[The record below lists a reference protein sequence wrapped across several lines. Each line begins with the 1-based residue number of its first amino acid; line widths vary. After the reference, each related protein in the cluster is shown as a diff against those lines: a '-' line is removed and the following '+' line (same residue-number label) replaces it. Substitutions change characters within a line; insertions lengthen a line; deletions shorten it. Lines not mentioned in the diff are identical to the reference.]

1 MGIGAMALG
10 SPMASPNSEYVCYV
24 EQRPVRKNSAT
35 RRSIVGAGFL
45 AVAVCA
51 AVLMISSPKETEL
64 AAKHEGQMLMAQP
77 SAVKAKLADMSLAT
91 QLIRSVQL
99 QSVSGLY
106 KIVEGWKD
114 VQLSNLDSGVQALAL
129 VPKDIESQLQETG
142 KLCEKKDVIF
152 AKFNE
157 LLKKL
162 GHEEKIRNETDQ
174 AAWEAEEGAAFA
186 RSEYEKWFSTVKK
199 TKERLASMEAT
210 YPEEKQSIADERA
223 LLKEILRLLG
233 IMEDQPLDDASKAAG
248 GYKANDASVL
258 KSLKAKV
265 AELKLQ
271 ATKGGAIQLRQ
282 VNVLQS
288 KLASFAESDE
298 VKNLILGM
306 LKDLE
311 TREDILD
318 KSMEDTKSELASHTD
333 KLVKYQQEVVDLSN
347 AADKAQQQA
356 DAKNLQRQGLNGDKI
371 NAGETYDNEHAEFV
385 LISPPAER
393 SIFILQT
400 IMAKITKFCE
410 GEAGGEAALLS
421 RQRGRVLVLFA

>member
-1 MGIGAMALG
+1 
-10 SPMASPNSEYVCYV
+10 
-24 EQRPVRKNSAT
+24 
-35 RRSIVGAGFL
+35 
-45 AVAVCA
+45 
-51 AVLMISSPKETEL
+51 MISSPKEAEL

-77 SAVKAKLADMSLAT
+77 SQVKAKLADMSLAT

-99 QSVSGLY
+99 QSVSGLH

-162 GHEEKIRNETDQ
+162 GHEDIIRNETDQ
-174 AAWEAEEGAAFA
+174 AAWEAKQAALSSWLDSESSYRLEVEKQKEAEEGAAFA

-318 KSMEDTKSELASHTD
+318 KSMEDTKSELVSHTD

-371 NAGETYDNEHAEFV
+371 NAAETYDNEHAEFV

-410 GEAGGEAALLS
+410 GGAGGEAAAA
-421 RQRGRVLVLFA
+421 V

>member
-1 MGIGAMALG
+1 
-10 SPMASPNSEYVCYV
+10 
-24 EQRPVRKNSAT
+24 
-35 RRSIVGAGFL
+35 
-45 AVAVCA
+45 
-51 AVLMISSPKETEL
+51 MISSPKETEL

-77 SAVKAKLADMSLAT
+77 SAVKAKVSSQHVHSCPILRTIRVELARRFFRFTNCEQTARRHVAGHAAYSFGAAAVSLWLVQDCRRLEGRT
-91 QLIRSVQL
+91 TVQL
-99 QSVSGLY
+99 GL
-106 KIVEGWKD
+106 
-114 VQLSNLDSGVQALAL
+114 
-129 VPKDIESQLQETG
+129 
-142 KLCEKKDVIF
+142 
-152 AKFNE
+152 
-157 LLKKL
+157 
-162 GHEEKIRNETDQ
+162 R
-174 AAWEAEEGAAFA
+174 
-186 RSEYEKWFSTVKK
+186 
-199 TKERLASMEAT
+199 
-210 YPEEKQSIADERA
+210 RA
-223 LLKEILRLLG
+223 VLKEILRLLG

-371 NAGETYDNEHAEFV
+371 NAAETYDNEHAEFV

-410 GEAGGEAALLS
+410 GEAGGEAAAA
-421 RQRGRVLVLFA
+421 V

>member
-129 VPKDIESQLQETG
+129 VPKDIESQLQGTG

-174 AAWEAEEGAAFA
+174 EAWEAKQGAAFA

-371 NAGETYDNEHAEFV
+371 NAAETYDNEHAEFV

-410 GEAGGEAALLS
+410 GEAGGEAAAA
-421 RQRGRVLVLFA
+421 V